1 MVEVFEDQKALSEAA
16 VELFAVRAEEAVDIS
31 GRFSV
36 ALSGG
41 STPLAMFAILAQSP
55 FRESL
60 PWENTHVFWGD
71 ERLVPADHPMSNY
84 RAAREA
90 LLDHV
95 PIPAAQVHP
104 LLPAATP
111 DQAAAA
117 YETVLKSYFAD
128 QPPRFDLVLLGMG
141 DDGHT
146 ASLFPGTSVLNE
158 QDKWVGW
165 LQKDGDPFFRAT
177 MTAPLLNE
185 AAMAVFLVSG
195 ASKASTLRAVLNGPR
210 NPNRLPAQLIRPVTG
225 ELLWLLDEAAA
236 GQLGE

>member
-16 VELFAVRAEEAVDIS
+16 AELFTVRAEEAVDTE

-41 STPLAMFAILAQSP
+41 STPRAMFALLAQPP
-55 FRESL
+55 FRDSV

-95 PIPAAQVHP
+95 PIPARQVHP
-104 LLPAATP
+104 IVAAPTP

-117 YETVLKSYFAD
+117 YEAVLKSYFGGG
-128 QPPRFDLVLLGMG
+128 PPRFDLLLLGMG

-146 ASLFPGTSVLNE
+146 ASLFPGTPVLSE
-158 QDKWVGW
+158 QDKWVAW

-195 ASKASTLRAVLNGPR
+195 ASKAATIRAVLNGPR
-210 NPNRLPAQLIRPVTG
+210 DPNRLPAQLIRTVSG

-236 GQLGE
+236 SQLGE